1 MASEPITP
9 ELLRGWPL
17 PDRTGTK
24 DARGSVLVVG
34 GARATPGAA
43 LLAGLAA
50 LRVGAGRLTLAV
62 AESVAGPLAV
72 AVPES
77 GVVGLPEDGNGSVTG
92 PGDALDGQLERADA
106 VVVGPG
112 LDEPVGTRRLV
123 EHLVGTLREDVPL
136 VLDAFALGVLR
147 DVPDGVQ
154 RRLAGRTVLTPNL
167 REAQYLLD
175 DDGSGGP
182 GTRSAGGPGTASH
195 DDRDPAEAAAA
206 AARRYGAVVAC
217 GGQLAA
223 PDGRAWRSGTG
234 ASGLGTSG
242 SGDVLAGAIAGL
254 LAGGAEPAQAA
265 CWGVWLHGSAGDRLA
280 ARVGLTGYLARE
292 LLDGLPAVLVELST
306 S

>member
-62 AESVAGPLAV
+62 AGSVAGPLAV

-77 GVVGLPEDGNGSVTG
+77 GVVGLPEDANGSVSG
-92 PGDALDGQLERADA
+92 SNDALDGQLERADA

-112 LDEPVGTRRLV
+112 FDEPVGTRRLV
-123 EHLVGTLREDVPL
+123 EHLVGTLRPDVPL
-136 VLDAFALGVLR
+136 VLDAFSLGVLR
-147 DVPDGVQ
+147 DLPDDV
-154 RRLAGRTVLTPNL
+154 RELLRGRSVLTPNL
-167 REAQYLLD
+167 REAQFLLP
-175 DDGSGGP
+175 GG
-182 GTRSAGGPGTASH
+182 GTAGKA
-195 DDRDPAEAAAA
+195 DEPDPAEAAAE

-254 LAGGAEPAQAA
+254 LAGGADPAQAA

>member
-1 MASEPITP
+1 MASEVARGEPITP

-24 DARGSVLVVG
+24 DVRGAVVVVG

-43 LLAGLAA
+43 LLTGLAA

-62 AESVAGPLAV
+62 AGSVAGPLAV

-77 GVVGLPEDGNGSVTG
+77 GVVGLPETDEGSVSG
-92 PGDALDGQLERADA
+92 PNAALEKELARADA

-112 LDEPVGTRRLV
+112 LDEPDGTRALL
-123 EHLVGTLREDVPL
+123 EHLLSTLRADVPL

-147 DVPDGVQ
+147 DLPAQLRD
-154 RRLAGRTVLTPNL
+154 RLPGRTVLTPNL
-167 REAQYLLD
+167 REAQYLLAD
-175 DDGSGGP
+175 DERGGSGSDDEPDP
-182 GTRSAGGPGTASH
+182 GQ
-195 DDRDPAEAAAA
+195 AAASA
-206 AARRYGAVVAC
+206 AQRYRAVVAC
-217 GGQLAA
+217 GGQVAA
-223 PDGRAWRSGTG
+223 PDGRGWRSGTG

-254 LAGGAEPAQAA
+254 LAGGADPAQAT

-280 ARVGLTGYLARE
+280 ARVGPTGYLARE

-306 S
+306 R

>member
-9 ELLRGWPL
+9 ELLRGWAL

-24 DARGSVLVVG
+24 DVRGTVLVIG

-43 LLAGLAA
+43 LLTGLAA

-62 AESVAGPLAV
+62 AESVAV

-77 GVVGLPEDGNGSVTG
+77 GVVGLPEDATGSVRG
-92 PGDALDGQLERADA
+92 PADALRAELERADA

-112 LDEPVGTRRLV
+112 LDEPTGTRALV
-123 EHLVGTLREDVPL
+123 EHVLRTLDDDVPV

-147 DVPDGVQ
+147 DQPEEV
-154 RRLAGRTVLTPNL
+154 RSRLAGRSVLTPNL
-167 REAQYLLD
+167 REARYLLPAD
-175 DDGSGGP
+175 GP
-182 GTRSAGGPGTASH
+182 GGGGDAG
-195 DDRDPAEAAAA
+195 PAEVASAAAD
-206 AARRYGAVVAC
+206 RYTAVVAC
-217 GGQLAA
+217 GGQVAS

-242 SGDVLAGAIAGL
+242 SGDVLAGAVAGL
-254 LAGGAEPAQAA
+254 LAGGAEPAQAT

-280 ARVGLTGYLARE
+280 ACVGPTGYLARE
-292 LLDGLPAVLVELST
+292 LLDGLPAALLELST
-306 S
+306 R

>member
-17 PDRTGTK
+17 PDRSGTK
-24 DARGSVLVVG
+24 DVRGSVLVVG

-43 LLAGLAA
+43 VLAGLAA

-77 GVVGLPEDGNGSVTG
+77 GVVGLPEDDNGSVRG
-92 PGDALDGQLERADA
+92 PNDALDRRLERADA

-123 EHLVGTLREDVPL
+123 EHLLRGLPRDVPL

-147 DVPDGVQ
+147 DLPDDVRALLG
-154 RRLAGRTVLTPNL
+154 GRSVLTPNL
-167 REAQYLLD
+167 REAQFLLPD
-175 DDGSGGP
+175 AAATGQGDEP
-182 GTRSAGGPGTASH
+182 
-195 DDRDPAEAAAA
+195 DPAEAAAA

-254 LAGGAEPAQAA
+254 LAGGADPAQAA